1 MNCSGKRIT
10 IRDVAE
16 KSGVSTATVSR
27 VLNGEIRF
35 PETTRKKV
43 WKAAHT
49 LGYEPSIQARQLRS
63 GQRGNRVRTN
73 LIMYLFNLAAD
84 NPIGDRFTADC
95 AQMFDWMAS
104 RKGFYTTNYR
114 YFRKE
119 GFHCPLILDRLVDG
133 VVIGCPHQEVIDCV
147 SKKVPTVLI
156 NVGESFAFPEIPRV
170 VAATE
175 TGMCNR
181 MLEAYRLE
189 HRKTALVGSIG
200 APVQDSFALNH
211 SRLISRLAGEIG
223 FELTVAHRY
232 QPPDLNPSNHEQRM
246 DEIANALIPEIR
258 SGRISLILC
267 EDSCYARSIY
277 TRLTGA
283 GIRLPEEVSM
293 ITIDSIS
300 PIPEKE
306 ELLTAVAYDWPRM
319 YTAAL
324 DVLKELID
332 GKQSVCRDFLVPVR
346 IREGKTLGRSPE
358 KAGHG
363 KTKKKINAPSNRKE
377 Q

>member
-1 MNCSGKRIT
+1 MNGSEKRIT

-43 WKAAHT
+43 WEAAHT

-63 GQRGNRVRTN
+63 GQRENRVRTN

-95 AQMFDWMAS
+95 AQMFDWIAS
-104 RKGFYTTNYR
+104 QKGFYTTNYR

-133 VVIGCPHQEVIDCV
+133 VVIGCPHQEVIECV

-156 NVGESFAFPEIPRV
+156 NVGKSFSFPEIPRV

-175 TGMCNR
+175 TGMLNR
-181 MLEAYRLE
+181 MLEAYRLN

-223 FELTVAHRY
+223 FELTSPHRY

-246 DEIANALIPEIR
+246 DEIAAALLPEIR
-258 SGRISLILC
+258 AGRISLILS
-267 EDSCYARSIY
+267 EDSCYARSLY
-277 TRLTGA
+277 ARLTDA
-283 GIRLPEEVSM
+283 GIRFPEQVSM

-306 ELLTAVAYDWPRM
+306 DRITAVAYDWPRM

-324 DVLKELID
+324 EVLKDLID
-332 GKQSVCRDFLVPVR
+332 GRQPVCRDFPVPVR
-346 IREGKTLGRSPE
+346 IREGKTLGACPP
-358 KAGHG
+358 KAER
-363 KTKKKINAPSNRKE
+363 KKKK
-377 Q
+377 